1 MNISNSATSF
11 FEWTSCAFVF
21 LNCFLKSL
29 TVYVH
34 FHDLYTSRDRL
45 NTFDT
50 LSHCRCENGSM
61 LFLIISIQY
70 SYIFIFQS
78 FSWIFFCSPFFS
90 YRIVFGNR
98 KHILFISVYF
108 KAVIFYTLLFTPC
121 ASHFSSTWC
130 SSVALQIAGG
140 IIFNTLHLQCS
151 YLCSASLCWI
161 LMSFV
166 AAVAQLKFHL
176 VVCLMDDYLDAV
188 LFFSTLS

>member
-1 MNISNSATSF
+1 MS
-11 FEWTSCAFVF
+11 
-21 LNCFLKSL
+21 
-29 TVYVH
+29 VH

-61 LFLIISIQY
+61 LFLIISY
-70 SYIFIFQS
+70 NTVTFSY
-78 FSWIFFCSPFFS
+78 FSYFHEYFLQPFFS

-98 KHILFISVYF
+98 KHLLFISVYF

-121 ASHFSSTWC
+121 ASHFPSTWC

>member
-1 MNISNSATSF
+1 MCISMTYVQAHHVLGQTEYVWHTESLSLWKRQYVIFNYIHTIQLHFHISVIFMNI
-11 FEWTSCAFVF
+11 F
-21 LNCFLKSL
+21 LQPF
-29 TVYVH
+29 
-34 FHDLYTSRDRL
+34 
-45 NTFDT
+45 
-50 LSHCRCENGSM
+50 
-61 LFLIISIQY
+61 
-70 SYIFIFQS
+70 
-78 FSWIFFCSPFFS
+78 FFS

-98 KHILFISVYF
+98 KHLLFISVYF

-121 ASHFSSTWC
+121 ASHFPSTWC